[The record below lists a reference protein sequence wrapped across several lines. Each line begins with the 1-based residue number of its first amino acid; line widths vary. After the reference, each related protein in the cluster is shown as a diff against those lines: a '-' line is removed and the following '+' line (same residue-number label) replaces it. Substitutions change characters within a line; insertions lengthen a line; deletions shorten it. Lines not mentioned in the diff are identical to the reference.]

1 VLAWADNYETT
12 TYEPEDYG
20 AGIVKI
26 TVARIYV
33 TEGKHV
39 HEKIFERLHD
49 EHKVK
54 GVTVIRG
61 ITGFG
66 KSGETHSSNLLDVS
80 FDLPVIVE
88 FFDEEQKVREALEA
102 LGDLV
107 PSNHVVTFQAEL
119 S

>member
-1 VLAWADNYETT
+1 MNV
-12 TYEPEDYG
+12 
-20 AGIVKI
+20 

-33 TEGKHV
+33 TEGQHV

-54 GVTVIRG
+54 GVTLFRG
-61 ITGFG
+61 VAGFG
-66 KSGETHSSNLLDVS
+66 ESGETHSSSLLDMS

-88 FFDEEQKVREALEA
+88 FFDEEARVRQALES
-102 LGDLV
+102 LVDLTSSCRV
-107 PSNHVVTFQAEL
+107 ITFAAEL

>member
-1 VLAWADNYETT
+1 MKV
-12 TYEPEDYG
+12 
-20 AGIVKI
+20 

-49 EHKVK
+49 EHKVQ
-54 GVTVIRG
+54 GVTVYRG

-66 KSGETHSSNLLDVS
+66 KSGETHSSTLLDVS
-80 FDLPVIVE
+80 FDLPVVVE
-88 FFDEEQKVREALEA
+88 FFDSEEKVRAA
-102 LGDLV
+102 LGSISDLIA
-107 PSNHVVTFQAEL
+107 PGHVLTFAADF

>member
-1 VLAWADNYETT
+1 MNV
-12 TYEPEDYG
+12 
-20 AGIVKI
+20 

-33 TEGKHV
+33 TEGQHV

-54 GVTVIRG
+54 GVTLFRG
-61 ITGFG
+61 VAGFG
-66 KSGETHSSNLLDVS
+66 ESGETHSSSLLDMS

-88 FFDEEQKVREALEA
+88 FFDEEARVCQALESLA
-102 LGDLV
+102 DLTSSCRV
-107 PSNHVVTFQAEL
+107 ITFAAEL

>member
-1 VLAWADNYETT
+1 M
-12 TYEPEDYG
+12 
-20 AGIVKI
+20 KI
-26 TVARIYV
+26 IVARIYV

-54 GVTVIRG
+54 GVTIFRG
-61 ITGFG
+61 IAGFG
-66 KSGETHSSNLLDVS
+66 KSGEMHSSDLLDIS

-88 FFDEEQKVREALEA
+88 FFDEEQKVRDALEA

-107 PSNHVVTFQAEL
+107 PTSHVVTFSADL